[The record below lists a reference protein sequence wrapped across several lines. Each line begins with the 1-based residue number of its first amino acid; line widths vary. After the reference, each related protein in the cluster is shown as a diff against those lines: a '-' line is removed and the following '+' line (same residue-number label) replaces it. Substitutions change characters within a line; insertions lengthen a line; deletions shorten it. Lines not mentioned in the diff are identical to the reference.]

1 MTAQTDARYDS
12 PDAINGVLLV
22 DKPIGPTSHDIVHR
36 IRKTFGI
43 PKVGHG
49 GTLDPMA
56 SGLLIILL
64 GKATKISDRFLASDK
79 TYEGSMTF
87 GSTTDTLDAMGETLE
102 TKPWQHITAEAI
114 QHEMHQCR
122 GDSMQMPP
130 MTSAVKVAGVPL
142 YKHARKGKT
151 VERKARLIHVYRF
164 DLLKYEPPVAD
175 FKLLCTKGTYVRVLA
190 ADIGQALNA
199 GAHLSRLR
207 RTRSGKLDIQDAI
220 PFHQLVE
227 LPRNALAARVIPTK
241 DFL

>member
-220 PFHQLVE
+220 PFHKLVE
-227 LPRNALAARVIPTK
+227 LPRNALEARVIPTK